1 MLRPLTRDKFEQL
14 IPSIATSAQ
23 YAHYW
28 GEWKDLLN
36 RLLISV
42 VAVVVVLLLGLALG
56 QSAEGLRL
64 LIAVIAGLYWLWS
77 PAYWASM
84 RNRTIRRFKYSG
96 FWQGRVLDVFVT
108 EELISEEESFN
119 QQGELIIVENRE
131 RRINLIIGDQTGFE
145 MTIQAPLQ
153 RLHQMIKPGQI
164 AELLVMSNRPDLST
178 IDKVSDVYLPS
189 QNLWVGKYPWL
200 QRDVFVEVSRELGN
214 YSRSRYSRYH

>member
-1 MLRPLTRDKFEQL
+1 MLKPLTREKFEQL
-14 IPSIATSAQ
+14 IPLIATSAQ

-42 VAVVVVLLLGLALG
+42 VALVVVFLVGLAVGGAAQGFVLLI
-56 QSAEGLRL
+56 S
-64 LIAVIAGLYWLWS
+64 IIVGLYWLWG
-77 PAYWASM
+77 PAYWASL
-84 RNRTIRRFKYSG
+84 RNRTIRRFRYSG
-96 FWQGRVLDVFVT
+96 FWQGRVLDVFAT
-108 EELISEEESFN
+108 EELVSEEESFN

-145 MTIQAPLQ
+145 MTVQAPLQ
-153 RLHQMIKPGQI
+153 RLHQTIKPGQI
-164 AELLVMSNRPDLST
+164 AELLVMSHRSDLST

-214 YSRSRYSRYH
+214 HRRSRYSRY